1 MRGEVQHTFDEL
13 EGRHYELGEFLQD
26 PSYYRLITD
35 SLSVCPRLTIFDSTG
50 CAAQDVM
57 IAKRMLE
64 ILDKL

>member
-26 PSYYRLITD
+26 PSHNE
-35 SLSVCPRLTIFDSTG
+35 SVCPRLTIFDSTG